1 MPELNSNLLDYNKG
15 KQDYIL
21 ARLIIAKQY
30 IEKDQ
35 IADAIEC
42 IDTIIHDIDTD
53 YDNRLK

>member
-1 MPELNSNLLDYNKG
+1 MPELNSDLFDYDKG

-30 IEKDQ
+30 IEKNR

-42 IDTIIHDIDTD
+42 IDTIIYDIDTD
-53 YDNRLK
+53 YDSKLK